1 MEDFCWFF
9 ILPER
14 EKISWSDVGITP
26 WIESHSVSPCPLRVM
41 IEDVNRDMGNEIIS
55 NVGKVI
61 DIKELS
67 PENLKPVVE
76 ILSHL
81 ACEKE
86 FMRKGARQS

>member
-1 MEDFCWFF
+1 M
-9 ILPER
+9 
-14 EKISWSDVGITP
+14 
-26 WIESHSVSPCPLRVM
+26 SPCPLKVM

-86 FMRKGARQS
+86 FMRKGER

>member
-1 MEDFCWFF
+1 M
-9 ILPER
+9 
-14 EKISWSDVGITP
+14 
-26 WIESHSVSPCPLRVM
+26 SPCPLRVM

-67 PENLKPVVE
+67 PESLKPVVE

>member
-1 MEDFCWFF
+1 MY
-9 ILPER
+9 L
-14 EKISWSDVGITP
+14 IS
-26 WIESHSVSPCPLRVM
+26 LM

-76 ILSHL
+76 NLCNL

-86 FMRKGARQS
+86 FMRKGAR

>member
-1 MEDFCWFF
+1 MY
-9 ILPER
+9 L
-14 EKISWSDVGITP
+14 IS
-26 WIESHSVSPCPLRVM
+26 LM

-76 ILSHL
+76 NLCDL
-81 ACEKE
+81 AFENQ
-86 FMRKGARQS
+86 FMRKGN